1 MKIIL
6 EQSEKSLLPNKFHD
20 ELLEVITESFSLT
33 HNDESIYLNFKE
45 INETI
50 KPIMVEVQQ
59 EPLPEPEVTYDEFME
74 EIVTEPI
81 ITEKQ
86 YVKTGEEVAY
96 TKKRVENEVV
106 GTKVIDQTLISHELT
121 GTEIIGQDME
131 GNDIIEDVYED
142 TYEDVFED
150 VYGDVTYQ
158 DVFDGVA
165 LIKSIDDIVKAH
177 DNTPIVPRSLLSH
190 EQMDDVIT
198 YLLNN

>member
-1 MKIIL
+1 MELLYDKGEIL
-6 EQSEKSLLPNKFHD
+6 TDRIHD
-20 ELLEVITESFSLT
+20 ELAQVITEQFSLGIKGE
-33 HNDESIYLNFKE
+33 NIYLNFKDVT
-45 INETI
+45 ETI

-158 DVFDGVA
+158 DIFDGLA

-177 DNTPIVPRSLLSH
+177 DPTPIVAKSLLSH